1 MPIEPNRRK
10 NIITKM
16 SQKHV
21 DLETERKGKKNFKSK
36 VR

>member
-1 MPIEPNRRK
+1 MTIEPNRRK
-10 NIITKM
+10 NIIKP
-16 SQKHV
+16 SQKDV